1 MTDDVSVKAAL
12 TAAESTLNA
21 DEAEELAECEAVLIE
36 DLAAFIRVGRVL
48 LRIRDGRLYRD
59 SYLTF
64 EEYCREAWQISRTSA
79 FERIEAAKV
88 VDNLQTF
95 GMPNVPHNQ
104 RVAQEL
110 VPLRD
115 NPQLMVEVWQQVLQ
129 EAQANGR
136 KPSAVAVQRAVRQR
150 NPNCMTSPLEV
161 LATSLRELVLLASG
175 RALGLGRIGVDDLVG
190 LSDEEISEYGRAAT
204 RAKSGLKKL
213 GDLDKYE

>member
-1 MTDDVSVKAAL
+1 MTDKV
-12 TAAESTLNA
+12 TATKVD
-21 DEAEELAECEAVLIE
+21 DEATLSGSEARELAECEAVLRE
-36 DLAAFIRVGRVL
+36 DLAAFIRVGRAL
-48 LRIRDGRLYRD
+48 LKIREGELYRD
-59 SYLTF
+59 SYSTF
-64 EEYCREAWQISRTSA
+64 EEYCREAWGLSRTYA
-79 FERIEAAKV
+79 FGHIEAAKV
-88 VDNLQTF
+88 VDNLQRF
-95 GMPNVPHNQ
+95 DIAELPHNQ

-110 VPLRD
+110 VPLRN
-115 NPQLMVEVWQQVLQ
+115 NPQLMAEVWHEVLQ

-150 NPNCMTSPLEV
+150 NPNCMTSPLEG
-161 LATSLRELVLLASG
+161 LATSLRELVILASG